1 MKRDLY
7 AEIGAHIRGF
17 MWIAAR
23 RTAIGARGGLIYGN
37 DYTSVRD
44 KFAVVTMTDRLST
57 FIDFYTRYVSHRGA
71 REVCRVRLFAQTR
84 NGSSVRLST
93 PR

>member
-44 KFAVVTMTDRLST
+44 KFAVDTMTDRLST
-57 FIDFYTRYVSHRGA
+57 FTVYSL
-71 REVCRVRLFAQTR
+71 REP
-84 NGSSVRLST
+84 
-93 PR
+93 PRSP

>member
-1 MKRDLY
+1 MRSRAHISRICILYTADLNPLDE
-7 AEIGAHIRGF
+7 ARFVTEIGAHIRGF

-44 KFAVVTMTDRLST
+44 KFAVDTMTDRLST

-71 REVCRVRLFAQTR
+71 
-84 NGSSVRLST
+84 
-93 PR
+93 